1 MLVRDASRIAG
12 RPWLPSV
19 EVAVGDILDRGSLE
33 RALAGV
39 DTAYYLV
46 HSMMTAGFQ
55 ELDRRAAE
63 TFVAACPAALRK
75 IIYLGGLLPE
85 GEQRSKHLR
94 SRAEVGTILRASPLP
109 VLELR
114 AGPIIGSG
122 SASFEM
128 LRYLTERLPAMVA
141 PRWIDNLVQPISIP
155 DRLLRLRAEMKVPG
169 RAWLQW
175 EVLVEGSATKLVQTA
190 IFSPRGLSGA
200 LYWYALYP
208 LHARIFSDLARVIA
222 KEAEG

>member
-1 MLVRDASRIAG
+1 MRILVTGATGYIGGRLIPRLIAAGDDVRVLVRDASRIAG

-94 SRAEVGTILRASPLP
+94 SRAEVGTILRASSLP
-109 VLELR
+109 VL
-114 AGPIIGSG
+114 G
-122 SASFEM
+122 SA
-128 LRYLTERLPAMVA
+128 RG
-141 PRWIDNLVQPISIP
+141 
-155 DRLLRLRAEMKVPG
+155 RLRNEARPDSHLLPPRTLWSALLV
-169 RAWLQW
+169 RA
-175 EVLVEGSATKLVQTA
+175 
-190 IFSPRGLSGA
+190 
-200 LYWYALYP
+200 YALYP